1 MHFFF
6 FFGLFH
12 LDPSEEEKLTYRD
25 CNYYIKG
32 IYLYNGIYYFVGKR
46 MHIIYLI
53 ILGITN
59 KLDLQGLRIT
69 IRF

>member
-1 MHFFF
+1 MLFF

-25 CNYYIKG
+25 CNYYIIEF
-32 IYLYNGIYYFVGKR
+32 IYMMEFIIFVGKR
-46 MHIIYLI
+46 MHIIYLV